1 MGFRFSKRIKIL
13 PGVSIN
19 LSKSGVSASVGP
31 RGAKINIG
39 KRGVRANVGL
49 PGTGMSYS
57 TKLSSFDDR
66 GNDTSESYSS
76 PASPPPAAPAFR
88 PARPNPTGFAPRNAP
103 NPTGFAPRMSAPEPE
118 VADEP
123 SHLPDAYP
131 AEPTAEA
138 QSGSSSSVIF
148 TALLLAF
155 GGFLLFYLAN
165 G

>member
-57 TKLSSFDDR
+57 TKITSFDDR
-66 GNDTSESYSS
+66 SNDSGGNDGSS
-76 PASPPPAAPAFR
+76 QEAPAPNR
-88 PARPNPTGFAPRNAP
+88 APRPNPTGFAPRNAP
-103 NPTGFAPRMSAPEPE
+103 NPTGFAPRMSTPELE

-123 SHLPDAYP
+123 SHLPEAYP
-131 AEPTAEA
+131 AEPAAEA
-138 QSGSSSSVIF
+138 QSGSSSGVIF

-155 GGFLLFYLAN
+155 GGFLLFYIAN

>member
-1 MGFRFSKRIKIL
+1 MGFFRFSKRIKIL

-57 TKLSSFDDR
+57 TKITSFDDR
-66 GNDTSESYSS
+66 SNDSDNSGGGSQNEPAPYS
-76 PASPPPAAPAFR
+76 AP
-88 PARPNPTGFAPRNAP
+88 RPNPTGFAPRNAP
-103 NPTGFAPRMSAPEPE
+103 NPTGFASRSAAPDAERE
-118 VADEP
+118 EEP
-123 SHLPDAYP
+123 SHLPEAYP
-131 AEPTAEA
+131 AEAPAEE
-138 QSGSSSSVIF
+138 SGGCSMGCLATI
-148 TALLLAF
+148 LLIGF
-155 GGFLLFYLAN
+155 GLFLLSIIAK

>member
-57 TKLSSFDDR
+57 TKITSIDDR
-66 GNDTSESYSS
+66 GSDTSESYGS

-103 NPTGFAPRMSAPEPE
+103 NPTGFAPRMSTPELE

-123 SHLPDAYP
+123 SHLPEAYP

-138 QSGSSSSVIF
+138 QSGSSSGVIF

>member
-57 TKLSSFDDR
+57 TKITSFDDR
-66 GNDTSESYSS
+66 SNDSNSGGSSQSE
-76 PASPPPAAPAFR
+76 PAPYR

-103 NPTGFAPRMSAPEPE
+103 NPTGFAARSSAPEQE
-118 VADEP
+118 AADEP
-123 SHLPDAYP
+123 SHLPEAYP
-131 AEPTAEA
+131 AETPAEDN
-138 QSGSSSSVIF
+138 SGCNVGCLATI
-148 TALLLAF
+148 LLIGF
-155 GGFLLFYLAN
+155 GLFLLTVIAK

>member
-1 MGFRFSKRIKIL
+1 MGFFRFSRRIKIL

-57 TKLSSFDDR
+57 TKITSFDDR
-66 GNDTSESYSS
+66 SNDSS
-76 PASPPPAAPAFR
+76 DSGGGSQNEPAPYR
-88 PARPNPTGFAPRNAP
+88 PARPNPTGFAARS
-103 NPTGFAPRMSAPEPE
+103 SAPEQE
-118 VADEP
+118 AADEP
-123 SHLPDAYP
+123 SHLPEAYP
-131 AEPTAEA
+131 AEAPAEE
-138 QSGSSSSVIF
+138 SGGCSMGCLATI
-148 TALLLAF
+148 LLIGF
-155 GGFLLFYLAN
+155 GLFLLTVIAK